1 MIIGAVNK
9 QRDKKRRTIYMHLS
23 VCVCGVWWGWGW
35 GGGLTDAVLQETVI
49 DSCVLDGDM
58 GAQLF
63 LNVFVKNRKI
73 VCF

>member
-23 VCVCGVWWGWGW
+23 VCVWW
-35 GGGLTDAVLQETVI
+35 GGLTDAVLQETVI

>member
-1 MIIGAVNK
+1 M
-9 QRDKKRRTIYMHLS
+9 
-23 VCVCGVWWGWGW
+23 CG
-35 GGGLTDAVLQETVI
+35 GGGVGLTDAVLQETVI

>member
-1 MIIGAVNK
+1 
-9 QRDKKRRTIYMHLS
+9 MHLS
-23 VCVCGVWWGWGW
+23 VCVCGGGGGVW

-63 LNVFVKNRKI
+63 
-73 VCF
+73 

>member
-23 VCVCGVWWGWGW
+23 VCVWW

>member
-23 VCVCGVWWGWGW
+23 VCVWW
-35 GGGLTDAVLQETVI
+35 GGLTDAVLQETVI

-63 LNVFVKNRKI
+63 LKCVCEKQEDCVFLK
-73 VCF
+73 

>member
-23 VCVCGVWWGWGW
+23 VCVWW
-35 GGGLTDAVLQETVI
+35 GGLTDAVLQQTVI

>member
-23 VCVCGVWWGWGW
+23 VCVWWGW
-35 GGGLTDAVLQETVI
+35 GGLTDAVLQETVI

>member
-23 VCVCGVWWGWGW
+23 VCG

-63 LNVFVKNRKI
+63 FKCVCEKQEDCVFLK
-73 VCF
+73 

>member
-1 MIIGAVNK
+1 M
-9 QRDKKRRTIYMHLS
+9 
-23 VCVCGVWWGWGW
+23 VCGG

-63 LNVFVKNRKI
+63 FKCVCEKQEDCVFLK
-73 VCF
+73 

>member
-1 MIIGAVNK
+1 M
-9 QRDKKRRTIYMHLS
+9 
-23 VCVCGVWWGWGW
+23 C

-63 LNVFVKNRKI
+63 LKCVCEKQEDCVFLK
-73 VCF
+73 

>member
-23 VCVCGVWWGWGW
+23 VCVWW
-35 GGGLTDAVLQETVI
+35 GGLTDAVLQETVI

-58 GAQLF
+58 GA
-63 LNVFVKNRKI
+63 
-73 VCF
+73 

>member
-23 VCVCGVWWGWGW
+23 VCVWWGW
-35 GGGLTDAVLQETVI
+35 GGLTDAVLQETVI

-63 LNVFVKNRKI
+63 FKCVCEKQEDCVFLK
-73 VCF
+73 

>member
-1 MIIGAVNK
+1 M
-9 QRDKKRRTIYMHLS
+9 
-23 VCVCGVWWGWGW
+23 CG

-63 LNVFVKNRKI
+63 F
-73 VCF
+73 